1 MKLIPTKNPEQCHK
15 IICEIKNSWFLLMI
29 VITNSITMV
38 APLNAGSC
46 QAVSKHVVALCPRFL
61 FSLRSKRKLRHCG
74 NNMFG
79 NSLTRASIS
88 LSNHCAL
95 ISYDNHRKSAFFDVT
110 TYYYKFPKIS
120 SLFVFIVL
128 VFKWIFVWIMQSC
141 FLFTV
146 LKNILLNIR

>member
-1 MKLIPTKNPEQCHK
+1 MKNPEQCHK

-110 TYYYKFPKIS
+110 TYYSYSARKDFCNNVGKKIE
-120 SLFVFIVL
+120 FIGIYRYRPIWNSKL
-128 VFKWIFVWIMQSC
+128 WHQKKLIC
-141 FLFTV
+141 DDCR
-146 LKNILLNIR
+146 N

>member
-110 TYYYKFPKIS
+110 TYYFKLGIQWLRLSKKSANVKKIHVKITVS
-120 SLFVFIVL
+120 IVL
-128 VFKWIFVWIMQSC
+128 TYMDYLVPC
-141 FLFTV
+141 
-146 LKNILLNIR
+146 

>member
-110 TYYYKFPKIS
+110 TYYFSFESI
-120 SLFVFIVL
+120 LFIVREYFCFSYYCMY
-128 VFKWIFVWIMQSC
+128 VFWNKYTLGSY
-141 FLFTV
+141 TT
-146 LKNILLNIR
+146 

>member
-110 TYYYKFPKIS
+110 TYYCTS
-120 SLFVFIVL
+120 SSNICYADYWYICWYDTKLYQFIIV
-128 VFKWIFVWIMQSC
+128 KGQI
-141 FLFTV
+141 T
-146 LKNILLNIR
+146 KA